1 MKKRIRSF
9 LYKDKEMHLNDV
21 LNKCKEYGY
30 PITASGLYHAGL
42 KNGFLIR
49 KEKRKSLEFDKIKFF
64 DWLKKA
70 TQEIPEGY
78 VSINQLHY
86 DLNISLSQAYILIKL
101 PESNA
106 IKIGSGKGIFYVDP
120 ERIKAII
127 KERENQHK
135 EQW

>member
-1 MKKRIRSF
+1 
-9 LYKDKEMHLNDV
+9 MHLKDV
-21 LNKCKEYGY
+21 LSKCKELDY
-30 PITASGLYHAGL
+30 PITASALYVAGL

-49 KEKRKSLEFDKIKFF
+49 KEKGKSLEFNKEKFF
-64 DWLKKA
+64 EWLNKA
-70 TQEIPEGY
+70 KAKIPEGW
-78 VSINQLHY
+78 VTVNQLHSI
-86 DLNISLSQAYILIKL
+86 LNISLSQAYILIKL

-106 IKIGSGKGIFYVDP
+106 KKIGAGKGVFYVDP